1 MRFALWPG
9 PNHSWDDT
17 LALARHAEATG
28 WDGVWYADHFM
39 PNAADTSGPTNE
51 CWTTLAG
58 LAALVPRVR
67 LGSLVTGNTYR
78 HPAVLAKMAA
88 SVDIISGGRLV
99 LGLGSGWQENEHDAY
114 GIPFHTV
121 GGRLRRLEEACEV
134 VTRLFAD
141 EKSDFAGKHYT
152 LRDAPLAPKPV
163 QQPLPLLIGGGGEQR
178 TLRIAA
184 KYANEW
190 NTWGNPQHLR
200 AKMAVLD
207 QRCEEIGRDP
217 KEIER
222 SANALLVLTDDT
234 AVIERARSSGR
245 PVIAGSIAQVQET
258 LGQYQDAGVHEI
270 IIPEFSA
277 RSVEA
282 KQETM
287 DRFLSEAAT
296 PFRSTP

>member
-1 MRFALWPG
+1 MRFAIWPG
-9 PNHSWDDT
+9 PHHSWDDT
-17 LALARHAEATG
+17 LALARHAEQTG
-28 WDGVWYADHFM
+28 WDGVWFADHFM

-67 LGSLVTGNTYR
+67 LGSLVAGNTYR

-88 SVDIISGGRLV
+88 SVDSISNGRLV

-134 VTRLFAD
+134 ITRLFAND
-141 EKSDFAGKHYT
+141 QSDFEGRYYT
-152 LRDAPLAPKPV
+152 LHNAPLAPKPV
-163 QQPLPLLIGGGGEQR
+163 QRPVPLLIGGGGEQR

-184 KYANEW
+184 KFANEW
-190 NTWGNPQHLR
+190 NTWGNPDHLR

-222 SANALLVLTDDT
+222 SANAMLVLTDD
-234 AVIERARSSGR
+234 ASVVERARSGGR

-258 LGQYQDAGVHEI
+258 LGQYQAAGVHEI
-270 IIPEFSA
+270 IIPEFSG
-277 RSVEA
+277 RPLEA

-287 DRFLSEAAT
+287 DRFLSDAAK
-296 PFRSTP
+296 PFR